1 MSLFSW
7 LKNTPQ
13 TPRGRA
19 GSAQNP
25 ANLKAGAAQTTQEA
39 VEAAERRKDDRSRMR
54 ELLYNVVRETM
65 VRVGVLSSSFKFKV
79 LATDSKGRKFI
90 VMMDLSSDF
99 GGEIS
104 KLAEIEAMIRQSA
117 SNRYSIV
124 VSSVYWRAEDPAVT
138 RKTGDVHAGEIY
150 RATLPAAS
158 AGAAATPMPAVAK
171 ARIEPVLAHE
181 VVALKQAL
189 GSAAAK
195 TAAPAGAGNRAQ
207 KAPIMLTGYEN
218 TEIIESEFPA
228 HEIAE
233 TEILDDEPR
242 EPALGPTQYGE
253 LR

>member
-1 MSLFSW
+1 
-7 LKNTPQ
+7 
-13 TPRGRA
+13 
-19 GSAQNP
+19 
-25 ANLKAGAAQTTQEA
+25 
-39 VEAAERRKDDRSRMR
+39 
-54 ELLYNVVRETM
+54 M

-117 SNRYSIV
+117 SNRYNIV

-158 AGAAATPMPAVAK
+158 AGAAATPMPAAAK
-171 ARIEPVLAHE
+171 ARHEPVLAHE

-207 KAPIMLTGYEN
+207 KEPIMLTGYEN
-218 TEIIESEFPA
+218 TEIIESAFPA